1 MNAQETSLGF
11 IVGRFEAL
19 QDEICSGLEAIDG
32 KARFQEDRWVRD
44 AGGGGRTRVIADGR
58 IIEKGGVNFSH
69 VHGPMPD
76 RIADA
81 LQVARGQVF
90 HATGVSIV
98 LHAAHPYV
106 PIIHMNVRYFE
117 LADGQYWFG
126 GGIDVTPIYIDA
138 AQARAFHT
146 RLRTVCDGFSPD
158 YYPKFKAWCD
168 DYFYLKHRQE
178 TRGIGGLFFD
188 RLQGADAAEKARLH
202 QFVLAVGQ
210 SFVPAY
216 ADLVAANEAKPYGQR
231 ELDWQAIRR
240 SRYVEFNLLWDK
252 GTRFGLDTD
261 GRTES
266 ILMSMPPMAQWHYN
280 HVPAEGSPEAATLQ
294 SLKPIDWLGITGS

>member
-44 AGGGGRTRVIADGR
+44 AGGGGRTRVIASGR
-58 IIEKGGVNFSH
+58 IVEKGGVNFSH

-146 RLRTVCDGFSPD
+146 RLRTVCDGFSSD

-216 ADLVAANEAKPYGQR
+216 AHLVAANEATPYGQR

-280 HVPAEGSPEAATLQ
+280 HVPAEGSPEAATQQ